1 MKALEVLMIM
11 LAVSSPV
18 WIIVLVVHYFKYRSE
33 VARHAADSKHTA
45 EVNQDLERQ
54 LAELR
59 ERVQVLEAIVTD
71 SRYDL
76 SRKIAGLSG

>member
-18 WIIVLVVHYFKYRSE
+18 WLIVLVVHYFKYRAE
-33 VARHAADSKHTA
+33 VARHAADSKQSA
-45 EVNQDLERQ
+45 EANRDLERQ
-54 LAELR
+54 VGELR

-71 SRYDL
+71 SRFDL
-76 SRKIAGLSG
+76 NRKIAGL